1 MLFQKV
7 YSSGKLQH
15 IVKRDIAWIAAWGT
29 TEEFLQKFREDD
41 EMQYFYDRG
50 LIYYALSNPD
60 MGSCYEISSFLL
72 SRCSKEKK
80 NCILENKQV
89 FLHYN

>member
-1 MLFQKV
+1 MKKSIVDTELFADKLFQKV

-50 LIYYALSNPD
+50 LIYYALSN
-60 MGSCYEISSFLL
+60 IF
-72 SRCSKEKK
+72 
-80 NCILENKQV
+80 V
-89 FLHYN
+89 FIVKM